1 MMALTRKNRLNLLV
15 GASLTC
21 IVTLPTLAIVLGDAR
36 QPSFSSGNAWLWL
49 ALLILLACGLAISAI
64 GLIRKVHWGYFVWSQ
79 TILAFLVLI
88 YYIGWYRRELDH
100 AKLGPD
106 PDTIDQGPPMATV
119 QGFLFLV
126 LMWLVPGF
134 LPLALMWL
142 RKWRKER
149 KCAARQNGEN
159 PSESATEQETR

>member
-1 MMALTRKNRLNLLV
+1 MMVLAKKNRLNLLV

-21 IVTLPTLAIVLGDAR
+21 IVTLPTLTIVLGDSR

-79 TILAFLVLI
+79 AILSFLVLI
-88 YYIGWYRRELDH
+88 FYIGWYRRELDY

-126 LMWLVPGF
+126 LMWLIPGF
-134 LPLALMWL
+134 LPLALMGL

-149 KCAARQNGEN
+149 KCAATQDGAN
-159 PSESATEQETR
+159 SSDSATEQENR